1 MAYGSIPAPDTAVHL
16 PVLAYSLPDGK
27 RMTCFPVTGKDA
39 SVELC
44 KFLCGVFNEELQMG
58 RTYPQRGP
66 VDLDGFTS
74 YFFAA
79 TTIIGIVSAGAEAAV
94 ADGTPVDGVS
104 LEEAR
109 AGREWKDCL
118 GGTYYVSK
126 PNYPGRASH
135 NAGFL
140 IPPTFRGLKIG
151 KTLGK
156 SYLIYGPKLGYRGS
170 VFNLVFKNNYASLAI
185 WDSLGFE
192 RVGLIPKAG
201 LLKTG
206 PNGEEEYID
215 AVVVWKSFVDAE
227 GKPTA

>member
-1 MAYGSIPAPDTAVHL
+1 MAYGSIAPPSTTTEL
-16 PVLAYSLPDGK
+16 PIVAYTLPDGNSL
-27 RMTCFPVTGKDA
+27 TCFPVTGQSA
-39 SVELC
+39 SIELC
-44 KFLCGVFNEELQMG
+44 QFLCRVFNEELAMG

-66 VDLDGFTS
+66 MTLEEFTG
-74 YFFAA
+74 YFFGA
-79 TTIIGIVSAGAEAAV
+79 TTIIGIIGTSASTATT
-94 ADGTPVDGVS
+94 DGELVEGVT
-104 LEEAR
+104 LEQAR
-109 AGREWKDCL
+109 AGREWKDCV
-118 GGTYYVSK
+118 GGCYYVK

-170 VFNLVFKNNYASLAI
+170 VFNLVFKNNHASLAI
-185 WDSLGFE
+185 WDSLGFS
-192 RVGLIPKAG
+192 RVGLIPGAG

-206 PNGEEEYID
+206 PNGEEEYVD
-215 AVVVWKSFVDAE
+215 AVVVWKSFVDAD